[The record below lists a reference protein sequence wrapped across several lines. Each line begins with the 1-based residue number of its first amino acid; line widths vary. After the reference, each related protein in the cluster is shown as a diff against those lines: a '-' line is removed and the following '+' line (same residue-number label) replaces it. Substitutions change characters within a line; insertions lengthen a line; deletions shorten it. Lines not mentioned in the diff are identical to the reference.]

1 MADRFYTGILGSNMP
16 SGVTEGAAATP
27 GNAFDFRVT
36 YDAAGVTKLDTLK
49 YLEAVIGY
57 IQGDTWPPV

>member
-1 MADRFYTGILGSNMP
+1 VADRFYTGVLGSNMP

-27 GNAFDFRVT
+27 GNPFDFRVT
-36 YDAAGVTKLDTLK
+36 YDATGVQKLDALK
-49 YLEAVIGY
+49 FLEACIGA

>member
-1 MADRFYTGILGSNMP
+1 MADRFYTGVLGSNMP

-36 YDAAGVTKLDTLK
+36 YDATGVTKLDAIK
-49 YLEAVIGY
+49 FLEATAAL